1 MSAAMLSALKN
12 KKAGMAK
19 MGDHQDMSHGSEHA
33 DDADKDLHGIAAGL
47 NDGEKMKLKGILDT
61 HLDKSM
67 QIAKGGSSTEE
78 DGKVKEAMGKEN
90 QETDLEEKQ
99 ENSSG
104 SAIHDSDDI
113 AKSMLDSKHLSD
125 NPAPMKPRNLGERMK
140 QGLAAKLKAKGKI

>member
-12 KKAGMAK
+12 KKAGVAK
-19 MGDHQDMSHGSEHA
+19 EGDHQDMTHGSLHS
-33 DDADKDLHGIAAGL
+33 DDADKDLHGIASSL
-47 NDGEKMKLKGILDT
+47 NDGEKAKLKGILDT
-61 HLDKSM
+61 HLDKSV
-67 QIAKGGSSTEE
+67 QIAKGGSSSEE
-78 DGKVKEAMGKEN
+78 DGKVKSAMDKEN
-90 QETDLEEKQ
+90 QETDLQEQQ

-140 QGLAAKLKAKGKI
+140 MTLAAKLKGKGKI